1 MVQTP
6 GVALG
11 SRNVLGLPHFLLG
24 VVLEPSNVVD
34 VPPKSEG
41 AIQTANVTEA
51 TYEANDETAK
61 KRAKR
66 GCVAFAMQAVV

>member
-1 MVQTP
+1 MP

-11 SRNVLGLPHFLLG
+11 SRNGSGLLHFLLE

-41 AIQTANVTEA
+41 AIQTVNVTEA
-51 TYEANDETAK
+51 IYEANDETAK
-61 KRAKR
+61 KRVKR
-66 GCVAFAMQAVV
+66 GRVAFAMRDVV